1 MSGGNDDDNDD
12 TIIILLDQLYSTY
25 DRSSV
30 IEIEKLNESFVE
42 LIEIQIKNM
51 LFTTLRTKSRGKR
64 QREQKKQCSL
74 DCSVP
79 IASIL
84 NKIPKDTY

>member
-25 DRSSV
+25 DQSSI

-42 LIEIQIKNM
+42 LIEIQIK
-51 LFTTLRTKSRGKR
+51 
-64 QREQKKQCSL
+64 CA
-74 DCSVP
+74 
-79 IASIL
+79 IYYAA
-84 NKIPKDTY
+84 NKIERKETA